1 MESILSGHDEE
12 RNNPSMDFDTLFDTK
27 ALRIMRVLIPFF
39 PASYQPLLAVWIR
52 FAELRYALSILKG
65 GRFTCTKTNASVPNE
80 DLFAHLL
87 SALKPCLSE
96 SEYQELIRM
105 QNMFAM
111 YQRFQQMTPYLSAL
125 SGMSGGQSPEDM
137 MNLFHAMQGDENTSA
152 SDMMH
157 AFSAMQGGGTAP
169 DTEAQNEAP
178 QNEGSSM
185 DLDSILNLISLFQS
199 VSNTAPTGKDTPNTS
214 ERQDEPEHEQGLDE
228 R

>member
-39 PASYQPLLAVWIR
+39 PVSYQPLLAVWIR
-52 FAELRYALSILKG
+52 FAELRYALSIMKG

-80 DLFAHLL
+80 ELFAHLL

-96 SEYQELIRM
+96 SEYQELVRM

-111 YQRFQQMTPYLSAL
+111 YQRFQQMMPYLSAL

-137 MNLFHAMQGDENTSA
+137 MNLFHAMQGGENTSA

-178 QNEGSSM
+178 QNEGSGM

-199 VSNTAPTGKDTPNTS
+199 ASTTAPTGKDTPNTS

>member
-1 MESILSGHDEE
+1 
-12 RNNPSMDFDTLFDTK
+12 MDFDTLFDTK

>member
-1 MESILSGHDEE
+1 MESILFGHDEE

-39 PASYQPLLAVWIR
+39 PASYQPLLAVWTR

-80 DLFAHLL
+80 DLFAYLL

-111 YQRFQQMTPYLSAL
+111 YQRFQQMMPYLSAL
-125 SGMSGGQSPEDM
+125 SGMSGGESPEDM
-137 MNLFHAMQGDENTSA
+137 MNLFHAMQGGENTSA

-169 DTEAQNEAP
+169 DTEAKNEAP
-178 QNEGSSM
+178 QNEGSGM

-199 VSNTAPTGKDTPNTS
+199 ASTTAPTGKDTPNTS

>member
-199 VSNTAPTGKDTPNTS
+199 VSNTATTGKDTPNTS